1 MSKIMIRQKPI
12 SLKLYED
19 TYSALEL
26 ECQASGMTRSR
37 VIHQAIHE
45 YIRNKDNL
53 RRFRAGLDDVDTSDP
68 MMDVKVAAWVN
79 AHNTEYDQR
88 RLRNYMMATRKSLG
102 VVLAA
107 ALHAYLDDY
116 DKRPFSHL

>member
-1 MSKIMIRQKPI
+1 MIRQKAI

-19 TYSALEL
+19 TYDALEK
-26 ECQASGMTRSR
+26 ECMVSARTRSW
-37 VIHQAIHE
+37 VIHRAIRE
-45 YIRNKDNL
+45 YIRNEDS
-53 RRFRAGLDDVDTSDP
+53 RRWYRAGAADVDTSDP
-68 MMDVKVAAWVN
+68 MLDVKVAAWVN

-88 RLRNYMMATRKSLG
+88 RLRNYMMVSRKSLG

>member
-1 MSKIMIRQKPI
+1 MIRQKAI

-19 TYSALEL
+19 TFNALEL
-26 ECQASGMTRSR
+26 ECHASGMTRSL
-37 VIHQAIHE
+37 VIHKAIHA
-45 YIRNKDNL
+45 YIRNEDN
-53 RRFRAGLDDVDTSDP
+53 RRRYRAGIDDIDTSDP
-68 MMDVKVAAWVN
+68 MMDIKVAAWIN

>member
-1 MSKIMIRQKPI
+1 MSKIMIRQKAI

-19 TYSALEL
+19 TYNALEL
-26 ECQASGMTRSR
+26 ECQVSARTRSR
-37 VIHQAIHE
+37 VIHRAIE
-45 YIRNKDNL
+45 DYIRNQDNE
-53 RRFRAGLDDVDTSDP
+53 RRMKCGVPDVDTSDP

-88 RLRNYMMATRKSLG
+88 RLRNHMMATRKSLG

-116 DKRPFSHL
+116 DKRPFSYL